1 MILPP
6 DMEDNIKRMND
17 TIKYNKIVEDYG
29 GGTKIAKDLVYF
41 INTLP
46 KLMELITA
54 NAEQEPNME
63 NFKYKIDSNYYG
75 TKVLANTANY
85 LSTVMPICRRYFPTE
100 EDKARMLEFIKK
112 MEEIGNDDSESETG
126 DK

>member
-17 TIKYNKIVEDYG
+17 TIKYNKIVDDYG

-41 INTLP
+41 IGTLP

-54 NAEQEPNME
+54 NVAQPPNME

-100 EDKARMLEFIKK
+100 EDKAKMVEFIKK

>member
-6 DMEDNIKRMND
+6 DIEDNIKRMD
-17 TIKYNKIVEDYG
+17 ATLRYMKIVEDYG

-41 INTLP
+41 LDTLP
-46 KLMELITA
+46 NLLELITA
-54 NAEQEPNME
+54 DTALDPTIE

-100 EDKARMLEFIKK
+100 EDKAKMVEFIKK